1 VLEDDLVQR
10 RLEMLLWHLA
20 ARWGK
25 VTAEGVRL
33 PLRLSHSVLAE
44 LTAARRP
51 TVSAALSDM
60 ARRGV
65 VLQVDGGWSL
75 VGSPPSDL
83 VELSPVASL
92 PGPDPSAAPRPE
104 AKPRPET
111 QPMPRPAAPASPT
124 PASSPPSAS

>member
-1 VLEDDLVQR
+1 VADLTR
-10 RLEMLLWHLA
+10 PELLAPPRL
-20 ARWGK
+20 
-25 VTAEGVRL
+25 
-33 PLRLSHSVLAE
+33 LAE

-51 TVSAALSDM
+51 TVSLALPDM

-75 VGSPPSDL
+75 VGPPPSDL

-92 PGPDPSAAPRPE
+92 PPPAPRPEAKPRVE